1 MKTAIDAGQ
10 DSPLQAAKERLSIPA
25 LWAMLSLP
33 GRPGRSCRS
42 PFREDRNPSFSIY
55 DDGRKWKDHATGEG
69 GDAVDFVAV
78 AFGISN
84 EEACRK
90 LIELAGAGVIPQVSH
105 FPRGEREPD
114 DAKRS
119 FRLELPALMPY
130 SEELA
135 QRVANSRCLNATA
148 VEFAYHWLKT
158 LVFATV
164 CEAPSWILTDASRR
178 SAEARRIDRKP
189 YPAIGDLSERKS
201 HSLRGSSKSWPVGIL
216 PPGFEENWLRKHCH
230 KILLVEGGPDYLA
243 ACQLIAE
250 SAENALPVA
259 MLGASATICQDGL
272 SCFAGRRVTIAG
284 HPDAAGRAA
293 AMRWAQQIKTVGGLV
308 RLIQLKK
315 GDLCDIVAAGA
326 TYNGLRLF

>member
-1 MKTAIDAGQ
+1 ML
-10 DSPLQAAKERLSIPA
+10 SPLEAAKEQLSIPA

-33 GRPGRSCRS
+33 GKPGRSCKS
-42 PFREDRNPSFSIY
+42 PFREDRSPSFSIY
-55 DDGRKWKDHATGEG
+55 ADGRKWKDYSTGQG
-69 GDAVDFVAV
+69 GDAADFVAV

-84 EEACRK
+84 KEACRK

-105 FPRGEREPD
+105 FPRGERESD
-114 DAKRS
+114 DAKAS
-119 FRLELPALMPY
+119 FRLELPALIPY

-135 QRVANSRCLNATA
+135 QRVANSRCLNTTA

-158 LVFATV
+158 LVFAAV
-164 CEAPSWILTDASRR
+164 CETPSWILTDASRR

-189 YPAIGDLSERKS
+189 YPATATLSERKS

-216 PPGFEENWLRKHCH
+216 PPGFEEDWLRRHCH

-250 SAENALPVA
+250 SAENVLPVA
-259 MLGASATICQDGL
+259 MLGASATICQDAL
-272 SCFAGRRVTIAG
+272 SYFAGKHVTVVG
-284 HPDAAGRAA
+284 HPDEAGRAA
-293 AMRWAQQIKTVGGLV
+293 AMRWAQQIKAAGEVV
-308 RLIQLKK
+308 RSIQLKK

-326 TYNGLRLF
+326 SYNGLRLF